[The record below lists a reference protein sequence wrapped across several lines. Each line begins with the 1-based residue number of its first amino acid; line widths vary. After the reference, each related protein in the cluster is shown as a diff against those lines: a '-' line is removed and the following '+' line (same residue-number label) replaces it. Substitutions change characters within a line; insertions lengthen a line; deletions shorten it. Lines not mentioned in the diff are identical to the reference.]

1 MYPRSAL
8 WRQSLPGGLI
18 GPLVVGTLLLQ
29 LPVLR
34 WLGLLLLGAFLLGM
48 LYEVF
53 ARRWALAHGY
63 KALFVL
69 PSGARWVAR
78 RLQALGYEGPVSR
91 HLWEMHVIETRR
103 WTRPGHGNAV
113 RLFRTA
119 YTQDRLAWLDA
130 RPPNV
135 GVVFTTFNRLPPK
148 ELAGLVARE
157 AWIHAG
163 PLHPR
168 LPRLASSHRVLTTQ
182 RRMFGCVVSLRDRTN
197 ANEWITVYV
206 PPRRPTG

>member
-29 LPVLR
+29 FPILR
-34 WLGLLLLGAFLLGM
+34 WGGFLLLGSWLVGM
-48 LYEVF
+48 LYEVG

-63 KALFVL
+63 RALFVL
-69 PSGARWVAR
+69 PSGTRWVAR
-78 RLQALGYEGPVSR
+78 RLQTLGYEGPVAH

-103 WTRPGHGNAV
+103 WISLGRGNAV
-113 RLFRTA
+113 RMFRTA

-135 GVVFTTFNRLPPK
+135 GVVFTTFNRLPAD
-148 ELAGLVARE
+148 ELVGLVARE

-168 LPRLASSHRVLTTQ
+168 LPRLASPHRVLATQ
-182 RRMFGCVVSLRDRTN
+182 RRMFGCVVSRHDRTR
-197 ANEWITVYV
+197 ANEWMTVYV
-206 PPRRPTG
+206 PPRQPSG